1 MHSHAG
7 IAPVVLLLLAT
18 QFVGQSAIA
27 KPVEI
32 PFEEGKDHRIFVQG
46 TINDSRPLRLLFDT
60 GANEMAVNRALK
72 DEASL
77 VIDDTAENTGSDG
90 VSALDYSSGNLVRAG
105 GMEARMGA
113 VLVEYRN
120 RPFDAVLGHRF
131 FQDRIVEINYDRSRL
146 VVHERM
152 PDLAGYAKAKVKMV
166 DDTPVVRL
174 SLVDGTS
181 TVRPWLFFDTGSN
194 GSIDLS
200 YAFASRHKLKE
211 KFTQVVG
218 TSQYSGSAG
227 KKIRAVDVRI
237 QSAGVAGVDLKQPKI
252 SLTIDED
259 ASQGDGIVGSDFI
272 HHFNVIMDLKGGY
285 LYLKPNQRVSGS
297 VAAGQ

>member
-1 MHSHAG
+1 MA
-7 IAPVVLLLLAT
+7 LAA
-18 QFVGQSAIA
+18 QFASPSAIG

-77 VIDDTAENTGSDG
+77 VVDQTAENTGSDG
-90 VSALDYSSGNLVRAG
+90 VSTLDYSANNRVRVG
-105 GMEARMGA
+105 DREARMGA

-131 FQDRIVEINYDRSRL
+131 FKDRIVEIDYDRSRL
-146 VVHERM
+146 IVHERL
-152 PDLAGYAKAKVKMV
+152 PDLAGYAKAKVRMV
-166 DDTPVVRL
+166 DDTPVIQL
-174 SLVDGTS
+174 SLTDGKS

-194 GSIDLS
+194 GFVDLS
-200 YAFASRHKLKE
+200 YDFTARHKLKD
-211 KFTQVVG
+211 KYTQVVG
-218 TSQYSGSAG
+218 TSQFSGSAG

-237 QSAGVAGVDLKQPKI
+237 QSAGVAGVVLKDPKI
-252 SLTIDED
+252 SMTIDED
-259 ASQGDGIVGSDFI
+259 ASNGDGIVGSDFI
-272 HHFNVIMDLKGGY
+272 QHFDVIIDLKGGY
-285 LYLKPNQRVSGS
+285 IYLKPNQRLAEGGG
-297 VAAGQ
+297 AR